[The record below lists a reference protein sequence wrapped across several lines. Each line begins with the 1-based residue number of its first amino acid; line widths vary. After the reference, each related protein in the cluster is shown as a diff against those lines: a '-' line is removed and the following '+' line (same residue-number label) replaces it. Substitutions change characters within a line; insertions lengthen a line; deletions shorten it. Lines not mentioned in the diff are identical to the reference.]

1 MTEKAHINTVLT
13 KSLSTLF
20 SADRTVKSQSEEGDK
35 MKGSLLGSLQG
46 GL

>member
-20 SADRTVKSQSEEGDK
+20 SARTVKSQSEEGDK